1 MSELS
6 RRYAIIEAP
15 SILGLKPTGVD
26 RLPEQLLDYGLIER
40 IRARHAGRVPT
51 PEYGFERDPQTLTL
65 NAQAIADWSPKLAD
79 AVEGVLVQSISPQCA
94 SLAWSARQPQRS
106 ST

>member
-1 MSELS
+1 MSPLAERDAGRRRTDPGPANPGDSQEVAMSELS

-26 RLPEQLLDYGLIER
+26 RFPARLLDCGLVER

-51 PEYGFERDPQTLTL
+51 SEYRFERDPQTLTL
-65 NAQAIADWSPKLAD
+65 N
-79 AVEGVLVQSISPQCA
+79 CA
-94 SLAWSARQPQRS
+94 GQRRLQDRNP
-106 ST
+106 